1 MSNTWFEFKQ
11 FKVNQQN
18 AAFKVG
24 TDACLLGSWIDA
36 AHAKRILD
44 IGTGSGVIALM
55 LAQKSVATIDAIDID
70 MASSRQA
77 KENFEASPWTERV
90 FAHHKSLVEFAG
102 ETTYKFD
109 LIVSNPP
116 YFVGSTK
123 NLSERKKNARH
134 EGELDLPALLSLSWR
149 LASDSGKLALIL
161 PFDRYDE
168 LIAESLRHSWH
179 VGQQLLIRPR
189 RHKTFNRFIVV
200 LSKSPIQNIKYSE
213 ITIYKE
219 GQAYTEDVIKLFSP
233 FYLHL

>member
-36 AHAKRILD
+36 AHAERILD

-70 MASSRQA
+70 MVSSRQA
-77 KENFEASPWTERV
+77 KENFEASPWAKRLT
-90 FAHHKSLVEFAG
+90 AHHKSLALYAG
-102 ETTYKFD
+102 ETKRKFD

-134 EGELDLPALLSLSWR
+134 EGELDLPDLLTLSWR

-161 PFDRYDE
+161 PFDRYNE

-179 VGQQLLIRPR
+179 VERQLLIRPR
-189 RHKTFNRFIVV
+189 HHKTFNRFIVV
-200 LSKSPIQNIKYSE
+200 LSKPPIQNIKYSE

-219 GQAYTEDVIKLFSP
+219 GHDYTEDVIKLFSP